1 MNKSKNNPKGRED
14 QAQPDSKTPPGACEA
29 KTLAP
34 NVDSILT
41 EIGKINGTIGKVK
54 DELATLAAKP
64 DVDLTPV
71 NTLIEAVN
79 SGFSQISTDIQALT
93 EAQSQAQANAA
104 SKDDLKGL
112 ATQSDID
119 QLKQMIS
126 GLAFGM
132 GDVKAGVS
140 GLHGKVDVIG
150 EDTTEIKAGV
160 GRIESKV
167 DMLVERM
174 SLVVDELHAIR
185 ESLNALEQK
194 ADALGNA
201 VAEVKKDTQYI
212 PQMAQDLQEFRVAFD
227 GTARLIVQTLAAN
240 KSDIVKSFT
249 SKIDSYNQNVNKLSA
264 SVSQASKHIIDLSD
278 SAGNILSDINQIS
291 IKARGAINMSEA
303 ALRAVADSGA
313 EAVGEQLFEKV
324 KGWIDPLINN
334 IKTACSEEA
343 FVVMA
348 SSIATSSEKIA
359 SGVQALNNHA
369 DDIQPAV
376 DDLKRVLEL
385 MVSAKAISHEEFIS
399 RTNELDAAYKK
410 IAGHLEGVE
419 KKAGAATASVEKFD
433 KYATEFIDEF
443 TRVAAAGLNKSL
455 ESRMNGM
462 LDHFAEKVSDANKND
477 MVASIKDS
485 VRAVISEMQEES
497 ITP

>member
-34 NVDSILT
+34 NVASILT

-71 NTLIEAVN
+71 NKLIEAVN
-79 SGFSQISTDIQALT
+79 SGFSQISTDIKALT
-93 EAQSQAQANAA
+93 EAQANAA

-150 EDTTEIKAGV
+150 EDTTEIKGGV

-167 DMLVERM
+167 DMLVEAM
-174 SLVVDELHAIR
+174 NLVIDELHAIR
-185 ESLNALEQK
+185 ASLNALEQK

-227 GTARLIVQTLAAN
+227 GTARLIIQTLAAN

-264 SVSQASKHIIDLSD
+264 SVSQASKHIIGLSD

-291 IKARGAINMSEA
+291 IKARGAVNMSEA

-348 SSIATSSEKIA
+348 GSIATSSEKIA

-433 KYATEFIDEF
+433 KTSTDLVDEF
-443 TRVAAAGLNKSL
+443 TRTAAAGLIQSL
-455 ESRMNGM
+455 ESRLNGIEERI
-462 LDHFAEKVSDANKND
+462 AGRISEANKKELE
-477 MVASIKDS
+477 VITKDA
-485 VRAVISEMQEES
+485 VRAAIVEMQEES